1 MKILFIDFTLP
12 YLLKDSSHPVGGWAV
27 QLNAWINGLRAN
39 GQQVGVLTWKGT
51 NNFVNKKLDF
61 DLIET
66 YDPDRGIKIIKYF
79 YDYIPTLYK
88 KTVQYKPDVIIQACA
103 GLNTGIMAFIAGRLN
118 IPFIHRCASNIDS
131 PPYYN
136 NKQLKYEQ
144 LLYKYGLKKAALILC
159 QNKYQYEG
167 FKKQF
172 PEKPLYI
179 LHNPFLRN
187 SDIEISPYENRKYIA
202 WLGVFKREKNLP
214 LLYDIAKQCPKA
226 TFKIAG
232 MPGKSMDYATK
243 ESLRNL
249 KILSNV
255 EFVGYV
261 QRKQIPIF
269 LSQAIAL
276 LNTSHYEGFSNTFLE
291 SFSVKTPVIAP
302 EKVDPDCIIANNK
315 LGISVKNNSD
325 FPELIKNL
333 YDDKSRFNE
342 ISERCQEYVYKNHD
356 PKVLA
361 ERFDKVIS
369 GVRR

>member
-12 YLLKDSSHPVGGWAV
+12 YLLKDTNYPVGGWAI

-39 GQQVGVLTWKGT
+39 GHQVGVLTWKGA
-51 NNFVNKKLDF
+51 NDFVSKKLDF

-66 YDPDRGIKIIKYF
+66 YDPDRGIKIVKYF

-88 KTVQYKPDVIIQACA
+88 KTVQYKPDVITQACA
-103 GLNTGIMAFIAGRLN
+103 GLNTGIMAFIASRLN

-131 PPYYN
+131 QTCYN
-136 NKQLKYEQ
+136 NKLLKYEQ
-144 LLYKYGLKKAALILC
+144 LAYKYGLKKADVILC
-159 QNKYQYEG
+159 QNKFQYEG

-172 PEKPLYI
+172 PEKKLYI

-187 SDIEISPYENRKYIA
+187 SDIEITSYENRKYIA

-214 LLYDIAKQCPKA
+214 LVYDIAKKCSKIK
-226 TFKIAG
+226 FKIAG
-232 MPGKSMDYATK
+232 MPGKSMDDATK
-243 ESLRNL
+243 EALRNL
-249 KILSNV
+249 KKLSNV

-261 QRKQIPIF
+261 QRKQIPLF

-291 SFSVKTPVIAP
+291 SFSVKTPVVVP
-302 EKVDPDCIIANNK
+302 EKVDPDYIIADNK
-315 LGISVKNNSD
+315 LGFSVKNNSD
-325 FPELIKNL
+325 FPELIKSL
-333 YDDKSRFNE
+333 VDDKGIFIK

-356 PKVLA
+356 PKMLA
-361 ERFDKVIS
+361 ERFIKRINEVK
-369 GVRR
+369 R

>member
-12 YLLKDSSHPVGGWAV
+12 YLLKDTNYPVGGWAI
-27 QLNAWINGLRAN
+27 QLNAWIHGLLAN
-39 GQQVGVLTWKGT
+39 GHQVGVLTWKGA
-51 NNFVNKKLDF
+51 NDFVNKKLDF

-66 YDPDRGIKIIKYF
+66 YDPDRGIKIVKYF
-79 YDYIPTLYK
+79 YNYIPSLYRK
-88 KTVQYKPDVIIQACA
+88 AVRYKPDVITQACA

-118 IPFIHRCASNIDS
+118 IPFIYRCTSNIASHTCNIDRL
-131 PPYYN
+131 
-136 NKQLKYEQ
+136 LKYE
-144 LLYKYGLKKAALILC
+144 LRAYRYGLTKTDVILC
-159 QNKYQYEG
+159 QNKYQYER

-172 PEKPLYI
+172 PEKTLHI
-179 LHNPFLRN
+179 LHNPFVRD
-187 SDIEISPYENRKYIA
+187 SDIEISPYENRKHIA

-214 LLYDIAKQCPKA
+214 LLYEIVKKCPDI

-232 MPGKSMDYATK
+232 MSANRMDSDTEVA
-243 ESLRNL
+243 LARL
-249 KILSNV
+249 KKLSNV
-255 EFVGYV
+255 EFAGYLP
-261 QRKQIPIF
+261 RKQVPRF
-269 LSQAIAL
+269 LSKAVAL

-291 SFSVKTPVIAP
+291 AFSVGTPVIAP
-302 EKVDPDCIIANNK
+302 EKVDPDYIIAENK
-315 LGISVKNNSD
+315 LGISVRNNSD